1 MRKLARATADRAGPA
16 LRARVAG
23 SIQVQEAAHTPDRV
37 AAHIQVQEAGH
48 IQVRVVVR
56 TPDPGAGHTQGRAV
70 VRIRAQEAGHIQAR
84 VEAPIQA
91 LEAPAIPD
99 PGEVIQIHG
108 IGHRR
113 TASKTTS
120 RVLMRGREAMKHIT
134 MPDIWC

>member
-37 AAHIQVQEAGH
+37 AAHIQV
-48 IQVRVVVR
+48 
-56 TPDPGAGHTQGRAV
+56 
-70 VRIRAQEAGHIQAR
+70 QEAGHIQAR